1 MNLIISFL
9 ISMNLV
15 PQIRVVVLDT
25 GIKSSVID
33 IPYCE
38 DGKLNRD
45 FTGKGLNDT
54 HGHGTNVSGLIHK
67 KIKNAHRYCQI
78 IVKWYERNDRFNDV
92 YYIKALDYI
101 KTLKYNVLNV
111 SLGGY
116 DTSETILKKLEGQF
130 IKNELDRNVKII
142 AAAGNQSKN
151 LDEGCHHY
159 PSCHDSRVYVVGA
172 KDEGVVAYYSNYGKN
187 VDEYNKGTNQEAYGI
202 VQTGTSQATANATGE
217 YVNSITN
224 N

>member
-25 GIKSSVID
+25 GIKSTVTD

-38 DGKLNRD
+38 GGKLNRD
-45 FTGKGLNDT
+45 FTGKGINDNQ
-54 HGHGTNVSGLIHK
+54 GHGTNVSGLIHK
-67 KIKNAHRYCQI
+67 KIKNKNRYCQI
-78 IVKWYERNDRFNDV
+78 IVKWYERNDKFSDIT
-92 YYIKALDYI
+92 YIRSMDYI
-101 KTLKYNVLNV
+101 KTLKYDVLNL

-116 DTSETILKKLEGQF
+116 DTSETILKKVEGQF
-130 IKNELDRNVKII
+130 VKNELDRGVKII
-142 AAAGNQSKN
+142 AAAGNQGKN
-151 LDEGCHHY
+151 LNEGCHHY
-159 PSCHDSRVYVVGA
+159 PSCHDDRIYTVGA
-172 KDEGVVAYYSNYGKN
+172 KEGDYVAYYSNYGKH
-187 VDEYNKGTNQEAYGI
+187 VDEYNMGTKQEAYGI
-202 VQTGTSQATANATGE
+202 VLTGTSQATANATGE